1 MIQFTL
7 NPANFCY
14 AFHHTKSQ
22 GAPHDV
28 SNMSQLRL
36 IQFTDPHLYGNET
49 ESLRGVQTAPALAHA
64 LARARARDWPVDAVL
79 VTGDIVQDDP
89 AGYAHFRR
97 LLRNAGA
104 PVLCIPGNHDDPE
117 ALRRELDCEPF
128 VVGGQFDLGPWRVVL
143 LDTWVAGS
151 AAGRLSAA
159 SLTQLDQALRTA
171 AGRHALVCLHH
182 HPVSMSS
189 SWLDAVGLRNAA
201 DFWKV
206 LDRHHNV
213 RAVLWGHVHQ
223 CFDALRGDVRLL
235 ATPSTCAQF
244 MPGSEEFALDSLPPA
259 YRTLQLRA
267 DGTLT
272 TEVVWVEECAV
283 GSSSSVSSAA

>member
-1 MIQFTL
+1 
-7 NPANFCY
+7 
-14 AFHHTKSQ
+14 
-22 GAPHDV
+22 
-28 SNMSQLRL
+28 MSVLRFV
-36 IQFTDPHLYGNET
+36 QFTDPHLYSSES

-64 LARARARDWPVDAVL
+64 LAQAQAQDWPVDAVL

-89 AGYAHFRR
+89 GGYAHFRR
-97 LLRNAGA
+97 LFKSAGA

-117 ALRRELDCEPF
+117 ALRRELDCDPF
-128 VVGGQFDLGPWRVVL
+128 VVGGLIDFGPWRVVL

-151 AAGRLSAA
+151 AAGRLSAQ
-159 SLTQLDQALRTA
+159 SLAQLDQALRTA
-171 AGRHALVCLHH
+171 SGRHALVCLHH

-189 SWLDAVGLRNAA
+189 HWLDEVGLKNAA
-201 DFWKV
+201 EFWRIV
-206 LDRHHNV
+206 DQHSNV
-213 RAVLWGHVHQ
+213 RAVVWGHVHQ
-223 CFDALRGDVRLL
+223 CFDELRGNVRLL

-244 MPGSEEFALDSLPPA
+244 MPGSNEFALDTLPPA

-272 TEVVWVEECAV
+272 TKVVWIEQCAV